1 MEQILILDKI
11 NVIMVSNW
19 KAISIVVEW
28 KISLDDFMPNI
39 NLERI
44 SSDTIESDYS
54 WNGIVVE

>member
-11 NVIMVSNW
+11 NVMVSNW

-54 WNGIVVE
+54 WNDIVVE

>member
-11 NVIMVSNW
+11 NVMVSNW

-39 NLERI
+39 NLEQI

>member
-11 NVIMVSNW
+11 NVMVSNW

-28 KISLDDFMPNI
+28 KISLDDFMLNI

>member
-11 NVIMVSNW
+11 NVMVSNW

-54 WNGIVVE
+54 WNSIVVE

>member
-11 NVIMVSNW
+11 NVMVSNW

-28 KISLDDFMPNI
+28 KISLNDFMPNI

>member
-11 NVIMVSNW
+11 NVMVSNW

-28 KISLDDFMPNI
+28 KISLDFMPNI

-54 WNGIVVE
+54 WNDIVVE

>member
-11 NVIMVSNW
+11 NVMVSNW

>member
-11 NVIMVSNW
+11 NVMVSNW

-44 SSDTIESDYS
+44 SSNTIESDYS

>member
-11 NVIMVSNW
+11 NVMVSNW
-19 KAISIVVEW
+19 KTISIVVEW

>member
-11 NVIMVSNW
+11 NVMVSNW
-19 KAISIVVEW
+19 KAISMVVEW

>member
-11 NVIMVSNW
+11 NVMVSNW
-19 KAISIVVEW
+19 KAISIIVEW

>member
-11 NVIMVSNW
+11 NVMVSNW
-19 KAISIVVEW
+19 KAISIIVEW

-44 SSDTIESDYS
+44 SSNTIESDYS

>member
-11 NVIMVSNW
+11 NVMVSNW

-54 WNGIVVE
+54 WNAIVVE